1 VSQPLSGAWRNS
13 IGAIN
18 IQGQPFGDNPISE
31 SGNYY
36 GFLSK
41 VDLDQETNLYD
52 VLFEVVSKEWMDNAL
67 MSRPV
72 SIPSLLPPSPAL
84 LYHIRGVPE
93 ATILKTLG
101 LTTADDMAEG
111 SWYLLGLSKS
121 PPKLAEGDV
130 AGDLYD
136 PDLDTIGP
144 G

>member
-1 VSQPLSGAWRNS
+1 MAEPLDQAWRNS

-18 IQGQPFGDNPISE
+18 IQGQPFGDDPISR

-67 MSRPV
+67 ISRPF
-72 SIPSLLPPSPAL
+72 SIRSLLPPSPAL

-93 ATILKTLG
+93 STILKTLG

-111 SWYLLGLSKS
+111 SWYLLSLSKS
-121 PPKLAEGDV
+121 PPTLAEGAV

-136 PDLDTIGP
+136 PDIDTIGP